1 MVPFLRRRFV
11 PNPFRDG
18 TSSYELIFLRI
29 FFALKKIGDGFLMGW
44 IEGGGEAAG
53 GRSSLV
59 VFRVFDG
66 SLAEAFFPSQ
76 NQQQPASRHS
86 TRTR

>member
-44 IEGGGEAAG
+44 IEGGGG
-53 GRSSLV
+53 G
-59 VFRVFDG
+59 
-66 SLAEAFFPSQ
+66 
-76 NQQQPASRHS
+76 SRRTEL
-86 TRTR
+86 TRCVPCL

>member
-44 IEGGGEAAG
+44 NEGGG
-53 GRSSLV
+53 R
-59 VFRVFDG
+59 
-66 SLAEAFFPSQ
+66 
-76 NQQQPASRHS
+76 QPADGAHS
-86 TRTR
+86 LCSVSLMDR